1 VFIFKNYVKR
11 EKLGENGE
19 GGEGAGGA
27 LPEGKDPID
36 DFKSQFE
43 TMREE
48 NARMKAKMDE
58 LLGETKAAKQA
69 KRETEEKARSDA
81 QEKAKAAGDF
91 EQLFKSSEE
100 KASTLSE
107 ELAKLRTNVYS
118 EKKQSAVLRLAAD
131 LADGDDAENLA
142 YLIQDRLKFH
152 EDEIKV
158 LNSKGELTVL
168 SLEDL
173 KAEIK
178 STPRFYSLL
187 RGSQASGGSANGNR
201 GSSSTTK
208 TLPRSEFDVMTHV
221 QRSKFL
227 VDGGKVI

>member
-1 VFIFKNYVKR
+1 MFIFKNYVKR

-19 GGEGAGGA
+19 GGEGAGGTP
-27 LPEGKDPID
+27 PEDNGD
-36 DFKSQFE
+36 DFKSMFE

-48 NARMKAKMDE
+48 NSRMKAKMDE

-69 KRETEEKARSDA
+69 KREAEEQARVDA
-81 QEKAKAAGDF
+81 QDKAKAAGDF

-100 KASTLSE
+100 KASTLTQ
-107 ELAKLRTNVYS
+107 ELSKLRDNVYS

-168 SLEDL
+168 TLEDL

-201 GSSSTTK
+201 GSSSKTK
-208 TLPRSEFDVMTHV
+208 TLPRSEFDGMTHV